1 VIHSR
6 ILAAAAF
13 AAAGLFVLQVPA
25 SAQQQQEWFVP
36 GQQRVPAAPRPTQQ
50 QSGPRQAP
58 RQMAQPQGPGS
69 FQAAPGD
76 DQEQPLPQL
85 QVELPPAPAVPS
97 LPRGPAP
104 PATVVGLISV
114 PDVMH
119 ASTAA
124 QAIERAIGERRQKL
138 NEDAQKEQ
146 GAWRDLQQQLGAQRG
161 SATPDQLRTREREL
175 QERITSAQRK
185 FRDRNRIIQEALQ
198 YSLAQIER
206 TLGAVLQQVAASR
219 GMNMVFH
226 RAQVALNIPEF
237 DVSQEVANQLNT
249 ILPSVIIPPDGVS
262 PSQMPKI
269 AAAPAAPVVAAPP
282 ALAPEAPAATA
293 VPPAAATTPA
303 AAPPAPATPPAAPAP
318 HAADKKQK
326 H

>member
-1 VIHSR
+1 MNTR
-6 ILAAAAF
+6 ILAAGAVS
-13 AAAGLFVLQVPA
+13 AAGLFVSLAPA

-36 GQQRVPAAPRPTQQ
+36 GQQRVPGATRPAPQ
-50 QSGPRQAP
+50 QSQAPRQAP
-58 RQMAQPQGPGS
+58 RQMQQQGPGPGS
-69 FQAAPGD
+69 FQQQGD

-104 PATVVGLISV
+104 PAMVVGLISV

-146 GAWRDLQQQLGAQRG
+146 AAWRDLQQQLVSQRG
-161 SATPDQLRTREREL
+161 SATADQLRTKEREL
-175 QERITSAQRK
+175 QERISSAQRK

-206 TLGAVLQQVAASR
+206 TLGSVLQQVAASR

-237 DVSQEVANQLNT
+237 DVSQEVVNQLNT

-269 AAAPAAPVVAAPP
+269 AAAPVAPAPAPVTPPAPTAPAAAAVPPVVAAP
-282 ALAPEAPAATA
+282 AA
-293 VPPAAATTPA
+293 V
-303 AAPPAPATPPAAPAP
+303 APPAPAPAPPAAPP

>member
-1 VIHSR
+1 MIHSR
-6 ILAAAAF
+6 IIAAVAF
-13 AAAGLFVLQVPA
+13 AAAGLFVLQQPA
-25 SAQQQQEWFVP
+25 LAQQDWFVP
-36 GQQRVPAAPRPTQQ
+36 GQQRVPAAPRPQQ
-50 QSGPRQAP
+50 QSGPRQTAP
-58 RQMAQPQGPGS
+58 RPVAQPQGPGN
-69 FQAAPGD
+69 FQQQPGD
-76 DQEQPLPQL
+76 DQDQPLPQL

-104 PATVVGLISV
+104 PAMVVGLVSV

-119 ASTAA
+119 ASIAA
-124 QAIERAIGERRQKL
+124 QAIERAIGERRQRL

-146 GAWRDLQQQLGAQRG
+146 AAWRELQQQLGAQRG
-161 SATPDQLRTREREL
+161 SATPDQIRAREREL

-237 DVSQEVANQLNT
+237 DVSQEVVNQLNT
-249 ILPSVIIPPDGVS
+249 ILPSVIIPPDGMS
-262 PSQMPKI
+262 PSQMPKV
-269 AAAPAAPVVAAPP
+269 AAAPASGGPVPAAPASAAPQPPAPAALAPP
-282 ALAPEAPAATA
+282 AAA
-293 VPPAAATTPA
+293 VPPA
-303 AAPPAPATPPAAPAP
+303 PAPAPAAPL
-318 HAADKKQK
+318 AADKKQK